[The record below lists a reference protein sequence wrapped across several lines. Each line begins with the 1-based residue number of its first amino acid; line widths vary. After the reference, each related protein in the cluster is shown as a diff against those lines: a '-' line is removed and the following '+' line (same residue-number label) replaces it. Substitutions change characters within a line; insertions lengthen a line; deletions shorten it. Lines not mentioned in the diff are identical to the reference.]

1 MNVLRNPFVSQTHTM
16 LAQALWEKR
25 MIPRA
30 RQELVLADAL
40 QPSVLGASTTRD
52 LLNQWDREPERLRRQ
67 YQFWQNIV
75 TERPDYRDAY
85 MMLASLAYELS
96 RTSDARMYIRKAL
109 RLDPN
114 FRTAQDF
121 SLAMTQ

>member
-1 MNVLRNPFVSQTHTM
+1 
-16 LAQALWEKR
+16 

-67 YQFWQNIV
+67 YQFWQTIV

-85 MMLASLAYELS
+85 MMLASLTYQLS
-96 RTSDARMYIRKAL
+96 RTSDARLFVRKAL
-109 RLDPN
+109 QLDPN